1 MLRRLNLK
9 SFILMYKEEFKGY
22 KSSYI
27 LKDLMAGVS
36 ASIVALPLA
45 LALGISNGADE
56 SVGMKTAILG
66 CIFISLLSG
75 GRFQFNAAT
84 AATVSILS
92 LVSVQYGIEAV
103 FLCTLLCGVIML
115 LFSLIR
121 IAKILEKIDKRVLL
135 GLNTGIGLLVISGQ
149 LDSLFG
155 TASTSGNIISSF
167 ISFFTLLPSFN
178 ITATAFGIL
187 TVVFIFL
194 FPKKIKKFIPAQII
208 VFILAIS
215 INSIINA
222 DVQRI
227 SELPRVLDF
236 TPSIPNF
243 DNIGQLILP
252 SFNIALILMIKSVS
266 SVLSVGNQTKTP
278 SNVNRELFAL
288 GAGNILMSFFSCIPA
303 GASFSP
309 IQVAIISGAKT
320 RLAAVFHSIS
330 LLIILLAFAPLM
342 TTLPLSVLAGILVHT
357 GLVMIKK
364 ISLQNPVSL
373 CTIALMLFFDI
384 SIAILA
390 SCLVAFLLSKYQ
402 NKATTEG

>member
-1 MLRRLNLK
+1 MK
-9 SFILMYKEEFKGY
+9 SFILMYKEEFK
-22 KSSYI
+22 SYSVNS
-27 LKDLMAGVS
+27 LFKDMLAGVS

-56 SVGMKTAILG
+56 AIGMKTAILG

-92 LVSVQYGIEAV
+92 AVSFQYGLGAV
-103 FLCTLLCGVIML
+103 FLCSLLSGVIML
-115 LFSLIR
+115 FINLIR
-121 IAKILEKIDKRVLL
+121 VAKFLEKIDKRVLL

-155 TASTSGNIISSF
+155 TPSISGNIISSF
-167 ISFFTLLPSFN
+167 MTFFTYLPSLN
-178 ITATAFGIL
+178 VIACIFGMTTII
-187 TVVFIFL
+187 FIFL
-194 FPKKIKKFIPAQII
+194 FPKKFKKFIPAQII
-208 VFILAIS
+208 VFILAIL
-215 INSIINA
+215 INSFLNA
-222 DVQRI
+222 DVERI

-236 TPSIPNF
+236 SLAVPNF
-243 DNIGQLILP
+243 ENVAHLILP

-288 GAGNILMSFFSCIPA
+288 GVGNIIMSFFSCIPA

-309 IQVAIISGAKT
+309 IQVAIITGAKT
-320 RLAAVFHSIS
+320 RLAAVFHSVS
-330 LLIILLAFAPLM
+330 LVIILLAFAPLM
-342 TTLPLSVLAGILVHT
+342 TSLPLAVLAGILVHT

-373 CTIALMLFFDI
+373 CTIVMMLFFDI
-384 SIAILA
+384 SIAIAL
-390 SCLVAFLLSKYQ
+390 SCLFAFLLSKYQ
-402 NKATTEG
+402 NRNKVEG